1 MPGKIL
7 DVRAEPGFE
16 VTRGQPLL
24 VMEAMKMEHTLE
36 APRDGRILEVRVSKG
51 DQTSEGAVLVR
62 LEPPAA

>member
-1 MPGKIL
+1 
-7 DVRAEPGFE
+7 
-16 VTRGQPLL
+16 
-24 VMEAMKMEHTLE
+24 MEAMKMEHTLE